1 MNNEELIKQ
10 IAKNSRNI
18 VKEADAQNIT
28 TEDEVEQIVI
38 DLLSNPETL
47 KEIEHDAKF
56 YAETRMYNQYHSRR
70 YYSYREDVRKLMK
83 PDLNQLAEGAD
94 YGMLECCVLD
104 GLGEDTCPDVKTAV
118 KKGLVDAWSCVIL
131 SDAEDVINRCNELDN
146 VKN

>member
-1 MNNEELIKQ
+1 MNNEELVKQ
-10 IAKNSRNI
+10 IAKNSRKI
-18 VKEADAQNIT
+18 VDEADAQNLT

-56 YAETRMYNQYHSRR
+56 YAETRMYDQYHSRR

-83 PDLNQLAEGAD
+83 PDLNQISDGAD

-118 KKGLVDAWSCVIL
+118 KKGLVDAWGCGIL
-131 SDAEDVINRCNELDN
+131 SDAEDEYSRIHDENG
-146 VKN
+146 KSF